1 MDKPRWANPDDFSM
15 VFRCMKQEY
24 ARLFFEKGQIKFS
37 TPRSWVEWE
46 KKHGDGRGDQL
57 EGTLAT
63 FDIFDAEHAAQAI
76 KKYCAAYND
85 MKLLAKYYTAYED
98 IEPMLNGNRC
108 YLKRRSDMD
117 LPCLCL
123 YYLKNS
129 MFPCPNAP
137 GIHTLQCD
145 IPASYFRDFA
155 DNATPEYVNSL
166 SADDKPAVV
175 IIKDYPAFKQ
185 RLIEKLLSLGIRREE
200 IIEIGVSYIDFEQ
213 YGESGW
219 WDFGQRS
226 PKELAV
232 KHIRFANQSEG
243 RFIINTQRSE
253 VRKMLSDSIEIG
265 SLEDI
270 SQLCNQYFYDGIQVI
285 LQVTVD
291 ERP

>member
-1 MDKPRWANPDDFSM
+1 MDKPQWENPDDFSM
-15 VFRCMKQEY
+15 VFRCMKQKY
-24 ARLFFEKGQIKFS
+24 ARPFFEKGQIKFS
-37 TPRSWVEWE
+37 TPRSWVERE
-46 KKHGDGRGDQL
+46 KKHGAGRGDQL

-63 FDIFDAEHAAQAI
+63 FDVFDAEHAAKAI
-76 KKYCAAYND
+76 KKYCA
-85 MKLLAKYYTAYED
+85 AYED

-155 DNATPEYVNSL
+155 DNATPENVDKL
-166 SADDKPAVV
+166 RADDKPAVV
-175 IIKDYPAFKQ
+175 IIKDYPLFKQ
-185 RLIEKLLSLGIRREE
+185 RLIGKLLSLGVRQEE
-200 IIEIGVSYIDFEQ
+200 IIEIGVRYFDFEQ
-213 YGESGW
+213 YGENGW

-243 RFIINTQRSE
+243 RFIINTQRSD
-253 VRKMLSDSIEIG
+253 VRKMLSDPIEIG

-270 SQLCNQYFYDGIQVI
+270 SQLCNQYFYDGIQVT
-285 LQVTVD
+285 LQVNVD

>member
-1 MDKPRWANPDDFSM
+1 MDKPQWENPDDFSM
-15 VFRCMKQEY
+15 AFRCMKQKD
-24 ARLFFEKGQIKFS
+24 ARPFFEKGRIKFG
-37 TPRSWVEWE
+37 TPRSWVGWE
-46 KKHGDGRGDQL
+46 KKHGNGRGDQF

-63 FDIFDAEHAAQAI
+63 FNIFDVEHAVQTI
-76 KKYCAAYND
+76 KKYYAAYN
-85 MKLLAKYYTAYED
+85 D
-98 IEPMLNGNRC
+98 IEPMLKGNRC

-129 MFPCPNAP
+129 MFPCPNTP
-137 GIHTLQCD
+137 GVHTLQCD

-155 DNATPEYVNSL
+155 DNAAPEYINSL

-185 RLIEKLLSLGIRREE
+185 RLIEKMLSLGIRREE

-270 SQLCNQYFYDGIQVI
+270 SQLCNQYFYDGIQVT